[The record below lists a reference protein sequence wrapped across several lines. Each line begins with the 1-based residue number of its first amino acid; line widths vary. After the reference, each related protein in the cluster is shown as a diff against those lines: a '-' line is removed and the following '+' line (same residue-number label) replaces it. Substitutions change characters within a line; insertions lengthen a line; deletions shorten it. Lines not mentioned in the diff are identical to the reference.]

1 MRENAIMTPQERA
14 LVADLFDRLAKLESE
29 PRDPEAEQLIRDGLA
44 RAPHALYPLV
54 QTVLLQDEALKQAE
68 ARIQA
73 LEDGGQQTPREGGSF
88 LDTMRDTFL
97 GRRDEQPRGS
107 VPNVRPGGSPFGVP
121 PGYQNQGGFP
131 QAAPQ
136 QTAGGG
142 SFLGTAAAAAA
153 GMIGGSLLMNSLGG
167 MFGGHHNSGAASAAG
182 LDSGSRTPWDS
193 GNTNNDM
200 SRDLGIN
207 DIGRSSSAD
216 AGGDTR
222 SAGLFDTASNDDSN
236 LDDSGDFDLGGDTD
250 IG

>member
-1 MRENAIMTPQERA
+1 MTPQERA
-14 LVADLFDRLAKLESE
+14 LVADLFDRLAQLENA
-29 PRDPEAEQLIRDGLA
+29 PRDPEAEQLIRDGLG

-68 ARIQA
+68 ARIQE
-73 LEDGGQQTPREGGSF
+73 LEDGGRQAPREGGSF

-97 GRRDEQPRGS
+97 GRRDDGPRGS

-136 QTAGGG
+136 QQTGGG

-167 MFGGHHNSGAASAAG
+167 MFGGHHGSAHAASS
-182 LDSGSRTPWDS
+182 DSGSRMPWGNDS
-193 GNTNNDM
+193 SAGSAASGDLA
-200 SRDLGIN
+200 RDAGLN
-207 DIGRSSSAD
+207 DIGRGSGNANY
-216 AGGDTR
+216 GDTR
-222 SAGLFDTASNDDSN
+222 SAGLFDTASNDDTD
-236 LDDSGDFDLGGDTD
+236 LDSGGDFDLGGDTD

>member
-1 MRENAIMTPQERA
+1 MTPQERA
-14 LVADLFDRLAKLESE
+14 LVADLFDRLAKLESQ

-73 LEDGGQQTPREGGSF
+73 MEDGGQDAPRQSGSF

-97 GRRDEQPRGS
+97 GRSDERRGS

-121 PGYQNQGGFP
+121 PGYRNDGGVP
-131 QAAPQ
+131 QAAQPQ
-136 QTAGGG
+136 ASGGG

-153 GMIGGSLLMNSLGG
+153 GMIGGSLLMSSLGG
-167 MFGGHHNSGAASAAG
+167 MFGGQQNSGAASAAG
-182 LDSGSRTPWDS
+182 LEGGSRSPWDS
-193 GNTNNDM
+193 SNANSDL
-200 SRDLGIN
+200 SREAGLN
-207 DIGRSSSAD
+207 DIGRS
-216 AGGDTR
+216 GGNSDYSDSR
-222 SAGLFDTASNDDSN
+222 SAGLFDTASNDDT
-236 LDDSGDFDLGGDTD
+236 DFDSGGDFDLGGDSD

>member
-1 MRENAIMTPQERA
+1 MTPQERA
-14 LVADLFDRLAKLESE
+14 LVADLFDRLAKLEGE

-73 LEDGGQQTPREGGSF
+73 MEDGGQDAPRQSGSF

-97 GRRDEQPRGS
+97 GRGDERRGS

-121 PGYQNQGGFP
+121 PGYQNQGGGFP

-136 QTAGGG
+136 QTGGG

-167 MFGGHHNSGAASAAG
+167 MFGNHGSAHAASS
-182 LDSGSRTPWDS
+182 DSGSRMPWGDNAGSSAS
-193 GNTNNDM
+193 GGDLA
-200 SRDLGIN
+200 RDAGLN
-207 DIGRSSSAD
+207 DIGRGSGTAD
-216 AGGDTR
+216 YGDSR
-222 SAGLFDTASNDDSN
+222 SAGLFDTASNDDT
-236 LDDSGDFDLGGDTD
+236 DIDSDGDFDFGGDSD

>member
-1 MRENAIMTPQERA
+1 MTPQERA

-73 LEDGGQQTPREGGSF
+73 MEDGGAQQPRGSGSF

-97 GRRDEQPRGS
+97 GRSDERRGS

-121 PGYQNQGGFP
+121 PGYRADMSPQGAPP
-131 QAAPQ
+131 QAAQPQ
-136 QTAGGG
+136 AGGGG

-153 GMIGGSLLMNSLGG
+153 GMVGGSLLMNSLGG
-167 MFGGHHNSGAASAAG
+167 MFGHHNSGAASAAG
-182 LDSGSRTPWDS
+182 LDSGSRSPWDG
-193 GNTNNDM
+193 GNANSDLA
-200 SRDLGIN
+200 RDAGLN

-236 LDDSGDFDLGGDTD
+236 VDDLGGDFD
-250 IG
+250 IGGDTDVG

>member
-1 MRENAIMTPQERA
+1 MTPQERA
-14 LVADLFDRLAKLESE
+14 LVADLFDRLAKLESQ

-73 LEDGGQQTPREGGSF
+73 MEDGGQDAPRQSGSF

-107 VPNVRPGGSPFGVP
+107 VPNVRSGSPFGVP
-121 PGYQNQGGFP
+121 PGYQNQGGGVP
-131 QAAPQ
+131 QAAQPQ
-136 QTAGGG
+136 AGGGG

-167 MFGGHHNSGAASAAG
+167 MFGGQHNSGAASAAG
-182 LDSGSRTPWDS
+182 LDSGSRSPWDG
-193 GNTNNDM
+193 GNANSDL
-200 SRDLGIN
+200 SREAGLN

-222 SAGLFDTASNDDSN
+222 SAGLFDTASNDDTDFESG
-236 LDDSGDFDLGGDTD
+236 GDFDLGGDTD
-250 IG
+250 VG

>member
-1 MRENAIMTPQERA
+1 MTPQERA

-73 LEDGGQQTPREGGSF
+73 LEDGGQDAPRQSGSF

-97 GRRDEQPRGS
+97 GRRDEPPRGS
-107 VPNVRPGGSPFGVP
+107 VPNVRGGSPFGVP
-121 PGYQNQGGFP
+121 PGYQNQGGGFP

-136 QTAGGG
+136 QTGGG

-153 GMIGGSLLMNSLGG
+153 GMIGGSILMNSLGG
-167 MFGGHHNSGAASAAG
+167 MFGGNHGSAHAASS
-182 LDSGSRTPWDS
+182 DSGSRMPWGNDS
-193 GNTNNDM
+193 SAGSASGGDLA
-200 SRDLGIN
+200 RDAGLN
-207 DIGRSSSAD
+207 DIGRSSGNAD
-216 AGGDTR
+216 YSDSR
-222 SAGLFDTASNDDSN
+222 SAGLFDTASNDDT
-236 LDDSGDFDLGGDTD
+236 DFDSGGDFDLGGDSD

>member
-1 MRENAIMTPQERA
+1 MTPQERA

-73 LEDGGQQTPREGGSF
+73 MEDGGQQAPREGGSF
-88 LDTMRDTFL
+88 LDNMRDTFL
-97 GRRDEQPRGS
+97 GRRDDGPRGS

-131 QAAPQ
+131 QAAQPQ
-136 QTAGGG
+136 ASSGG

-167 MFGGHHNSGAASAAG
+167 MFGGNHGSAHAASS
-182 LDSGSRTPWDS
+182 DSGSRMPWGNDS
-193 GNTNNDM
+193 ATSNASGT
-200 SRDLGIN
+200 DLAREAGLN
-207 DIGRSSSAD
+207 DIGRSSGNAD
-216 AGGDTR
+216 YSNTR
-222 SAGLFDTASNDDSN
+222 SAGLFDTASNDDTD
-236 LDDSGDFDLGGDTD
+236 LDSSGDFDLGGDTD
-250 IG
+250 VG